1 MLKKIIDRRMIGYTF
16 ATLSIHA
23 LAAKVTEPATVA
35 IVVPAAFS
43 TLVILFATLAGA
55 NAAQG
60 VAEKFANKNKPE
72 GEA

>member
-1 MLKKIIDRRMIGYTF
+1 MWKKIIDRRMIGYTF

-35 IVVPAAFS
+35 IVVPAAYS
-43 TLVILFATLAGA
+43 TLVILFGILASA
-55 NAAQG
+55 NASQS
-60 VAEKFANKNKPE
+60 VMEKFATKNKPE